1 MMAAVAA
8 VFGTMSCSK
17 DNVPSMNQGN
27 GNVPV
32 DGERCIIDE
41 SEVIRWLVESLGTI
55 SNESLEWGTCCS
67 VSV

>member
-1 MMAAVAA
+1 MISAVESTLA
-8 VFGTMSCSK
+8 
-17 DNVPSMNQGN
+17 N
-27 GNVPV
+27 GRSAMKLESGKTV
-32 DGERCIIDE
+32 DVVSDDTCIIDE